1 MISKKVT
8 QAMLAMNFYDPQQEQ
23 NALPNAFMIQGDGDQ
38 VGAILITIM
47 YSGEQNVSSV
57 GQKRSR
63 VSNSC
68 IRKYDKVPKDVIYSK
83 ILYSLN
89 E

>member
-1 MISKKVT
+1 MTSKKVT
-8 QAMLAMNFYDPQQEQ
+8 QAMLAMNFYDPRQER
-23 NALPNAFMIQGDGDQ
+23 NAHPIAFMIQDDGDQ

-68 IRKYDKVPKDVIYSK
+68 MRKYNKVPKDVIYIQK
-83 ILYSLN
+83 YYIP
-89 E
+89 